1 MVDINWMA
9 IAALVASL
17 GVAGALIF
25 LYKRGAVQ
33 HNDLTNIGTMIN
45 SVVSMLKGMGK
56 DDSVV
61 SMFAEYAAK
70 AVRVVEQL
78 VKNGEIEKDN
88 AIRKGIAHQTIVQLA
103 LADGVGLETIDENEG
118 VIDVLIE
125 AAVNEMQ
132 NSHMELVLNTEIVEP
147 AGDSA

>member
-1 MVDINWMA
+1 MADMNWIA
-9 IAALVASL
+9 VAALAASL
-17 GVAGALIF
+17 IVAGVLIF
-25 LYKRGAVQ
+25 LYKKGAVQ

-70 AVRVVEQL
+70 AVRIVEQL

-88 AIRKGIAHQTIVQLA
+88 VIRKGIAHQTIVQLA
-103 LADGVGLETIDENEG
+103 LADGVGVETIDENEG

-132 NSHMELVLNTEIVEP
+132 DSQLELVLNTEIV
-147 AGDSA
+147 DSSGESA

>member
-1 MVDINWMA
+1 MADINW
-9 IAALVASL
+9 IAVVALVASL

-25 LYKRGAVQ
+25 LYKKGAVQ

-70 AVRVVEQL
+70 AVRVVEQM

-88 AIRKGIAHQTIVQLA
+88 ALRKGVAHQTIVQLA
-103 LADGVGLETIDENEG
+103 LADGIDMDVVDENEN

-132 NSHMELVLNTEIVEP
+132 DSHMELVLNTEIVEP
-147 AGDSA
+147 TGESA